1 MPTVLLFTL
10 DDRRFALPVEQARE
24 ALPALAMAPL
34 AGAPGVVEGVVDVGG
49 TVVPVL
55 DLRARF
61 GLPARPLSADDHL
74 VLAQAGSRVVALR
87 VDRAVDVVALDDAD
101 VVAAHPDDPA
111 LRHLAGVL
119 RLPDGLV
126 LLADVEAFLTQGEAE
141 ALAAALA
148 REGASGPAAAA
159 PAGA

>member
-1 MPTVLLFTL
+1 MPAFLLFTL
-10 DDRRFALPVEQARE
+10 DDRRFALPVAQVRE
-24 ALPALAMAPL
+24 ALPAMAMAPL

-49 TVVPVL
+49 AVVPVL

-61 GLPARPLSADDHL
+61 DLPARPLSPDDHL
-74 VLAQAGSRVVALR
+74 VLAEAGRRVVALR

-101 VVAAHPDDPA
+101 LVAARPDDPA

-126 LLADVEAFLTQGEAE
+126 LLADVDAFLTQGEAE
-141 ALAAALA
+141 ALAAALT
-148 REGASGPAAAA
+148 REGAAGPASAA